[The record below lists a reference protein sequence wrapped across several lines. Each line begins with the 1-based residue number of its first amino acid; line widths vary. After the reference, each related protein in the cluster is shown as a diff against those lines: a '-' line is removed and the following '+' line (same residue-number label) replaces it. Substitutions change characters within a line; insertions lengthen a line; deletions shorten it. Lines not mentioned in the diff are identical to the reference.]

1 MAAIGSTTPSGG
13 MTSPAPGA
21 DDLVKLLG
29 KMTAPGVT
37 QLDSAKFLSEL
48 QTMAAQMNAGRGP
61 AAGEA
66 WGAPVLEGPSKTMSP
81 SDMVAFLA
89 YLQGKTQDAQM
100 KTSAQGL
107 DIAQN
112 KITEAHG
119 KAIEKLEEWGRN
131 CAAAAEKAKAAES
144 SGWFGKIFGFIAAAI
159 AVVVAVVATAATAGA
174 GGPLL
179 ALAVIG
185 LVSATISLASQ
196 ISVECGG
203 PALELSSLCTMACT
217 AFLKAMPGVS
227 DEDAEKWGGA
237 MAGLVV
243 MAATM
248 GTAALIDPAF
258 AGLAI
263 SSFAG
268 ISGDADDMALVAGI
282 ASAVVAIGI
291 SIAMVCC
298 SPGSAAGAVDDVVG
312 AGAKVADAAGDVA
325 SASAKVADA
334 AGDAASAG
342 AKVADAAAD
351 VGLAASKT
359 VDKLKVVQITGAVLQ
374 ATSSGVS
381 GGFKIDEGIKKDD
394 QADAQNAADLA
405 LVAKER
411 FTLQAAKLAAD
422 MEKLR
427 EEMKKVLEALDS
439 NWQLASKVFSDEK
452 ESHDLINANFKAP
465 RTI

>member
-1 MAAIGSTTPSGG
+1 MDAIRSTPNPSVIASA
-13 MTSPAPGA
+13 MPGA
-21 DDLVKLLG
+21 DDLAKLLD
-29 KMTAPGVT
+29 KMSAPGVT
-37 QLDSAKFLSEL
+37 QLDTTKLLSEL
-48 QTMAAQMNAGRGP
+48 QTTAAQMNADRGAP
-61 AAGEA
+61 ASEA
-66 WGAPVLEGPSKTMSP
+66 WGVPVLEGPGKTMSP

-119 KAIEKLEEWGRN
+119 KAIEKLEEWSAN
-131 CAAAAEKAKAAES
+131 CAAAAEKAKASEE
-144 SGWFGKIFGFIAAAI
+144 SGWFGKIFGFVAAAV
-159 AVVVAVVATAATAGA
+159 AVVVAVVATVATGGA

-185 LVSATISLASQ
+185 LVSASISLASQ
-196 ISVECGG
+196 ISQELGG

-243 MAATM
+243 MTATF
-248 GTAALIDPAF
+248 GTAALVDPAF
-258 AGLAI
+258 AGLAV

-282 ASAVVAIGI
+282 ATAVVAVGI
-291 SIAMVCC
+291 SIAMIYCA
-298 SPGSAAGAVDDVVG
+298 PGNA
-312 AGAKVADAAGDVA
+312 A
-325 SASAKVADA
+325 SAGAKVADA

-342 AKVADAAAD
+342 AKVADAVGDAAAAGAKVADAAAD
-351 VGLAASKT
+351 VGVAASKT
-359 VDKLKVVQITGAVLQ
+359 VGSLKTFQISATVTQ
-374 ATSSGVS
+374 ATASGVS
-381 GGFKIDEGIKKDD
+381 GGFKIDEGLKKGD
-394 QADAQNAADLA
+394 QAESQRVADLA
-405 LVAKER
+405 NVAKEN
-411 FTLQAAKLAAD
+411 FMLQAAKLSAD
-422 MEKLR
+422 MEKVR
-427 EEMKKVLEALDS
+427 EEMKKVLEELDS
-439 NWQLASKVFSDEK
+439 NWQLASKVFSDETD
-452 ESHDLINANFKAP
+452 SHDLVQANFNAA